1 MQFKIQYRDLGLAD
15 YKEAWEYQEKL
26 FNERVELKLFNRKHL
41 TENPRVLDDIL
52 LFVEHPHVYTLGKS
66 GNHDNLLI
74 KNEFLEKI
82 NATYYHIDR
91 GGDITYHGPGQI
103 VGYPI
108 FDLEHFGIHLKQYI
122 YGIEES
128 IILFLK
134 DMGIQANRLEGAT
147 GVWLDSGSTLA
158 RKICAIGVKG
168 SRHITMH
175 GFAFNVNTDLDY
187 FAYINPCGFEDKGV
201 TSLEK
206 ELGAKQDIQHIKNL
220 LQTKIIAHFQSLT
233 PKD

>member
-1 MQFKIQYRDLGLAD
+1 MHSKITYLDIGLID
-15 YKEAWEYQEKL
+15 YKEAWDYQEKL
-26 FNERVELKLFNRKHL
+26 FKERVELKLYKRNHPSEH
-41 TENPRVLDDIL
+41 TQILDDML

-66 GNHDNLLI
+66 GDQNNLLI
-74 KNEFLEKI
+74 ENEFLKKI
-82 NATYYHIDR
+82 HATYYQTDR

-108 FDLEHFGIHLKQYI
+108 FDLEHFGIHLKQYV

-128 IILFLK
+128 IILFLV
-134 DMGIQANRLEGAT
+134 DLGIIASRLQGAT
-147 GVWLDSGSTLA
+147 GVWIDAETPLA

-168 SRHITMH
+168 SRYITMH

-187 FAYINPCGFEDKGV
+187 FTYINPCGFEDKGV

-206 ELGAKQDIQHIKNL
+206 ELGIKQDLQDIKNR
-220 LQTKIIAHFQSLT
+220 LQVKIIAYFQSLAT
-233 PKD
+233 KD

>member
-1 MQFKIQYRDLGLAD
+1 MQIQIKYRDLGVVD

-26 FNERVELKLFNRKHL
+26 FRERVELKLFNRN
-41 TENPRVLDDIL
+41 NPLISSSILDDIL

-66 GNHDNLLI
+66 GNQNNLLI
-74 KNEFLEKI
+74 KSEFLEQI
-82 NATYYHIDR
+82 HATYYHTDR

-108 FDLEHFGIHLKQYI
+108 FDLEHFGIHLKQYVF
-122 YGIEES
+122 GIEES

-134 DMGIQANRLEGAT
+134 DMGIEARRLKGAT
-147 GVWLDSGSTLA
+147 GVWIEPDTTSA
-158 RKICAIGVKG
+158 RKICALGVKG

-175 GFAFNVNTDLDY
+175 GFALNVNTDLKY
-187 FAYINPCGFEDKGV
+187 FGYINPCGFEDKGV

-206 ELGAKQDIQHIKNL
+206 ELGVKQDLNQVKNL
-220 LQTKIIAHFQSLT
+220 LQIKIIDYFQSLRL
-233 PKD
+233 KD

>member
-1 MQFKIQYRDLGLAD
+1 MQIQIKYRDLGVVD

-26 FNERVELKLFNRKHL
+26 FRERVELKLFNRD
-41 TENPRVLDDIL
+41 NPLISPAILDDIL

-66 GNHDNLLI
+66 GNQNNLLI
-74 KNEFLEKI
+74 KSEFLEQI
-82 NATYYHIDR
+82 HATYYHTDR

-108 FDLEHFGIHLKQYI
+108 FDLEHFGIHLKQYVF
-122 YGIEES
+122 GIEES

-134 DMGIQANRLEGAT
+134 DMGIEARRLKGAT
-147 GVWLDSGSTLA
+147 GVWIEPDSTSA
-158 RKICAIGVKG
+158 RKICALGVKG

-175 GFAFNVNTDLDY
+175 GFALNVNTDLKY
-187 FAYINPCGFEDKGV
+187 FGYINPCGFEDKGV

-206 ELGAKQDIQHIKNL
+206 ELGVKQDLNQVKNL
-220 LQTKIIAHFQSLT
+220 LQIKIIDYFQSLRL
-233 PKD
+233 KD